1 MHDRYALGCWSTDAY
16 VAKYNLPTTDC
27 SSGVPDSSIFY
38 TNENAIADVSKSSV
52 VKQEVLSNTTLAFC
66 VV

>member
-16 VAKYNLPTTDC
+16 VAKYNLPITDC

>member
-27 SSGVPDSSIFY
+27 SIGVPDSSTFY
-38 TNENAIADVSKSSV
+38 TNENAIADVSKSFF
-52 VKQEVLSNTTLAFC
+52 VKQEVPLSPALAFR